1 MTEVTNERML
11 EVLNEEIISGNHSV
25 DIGLAKKIFELESKV
40 QFAADRN
47 DVNRLIVALVQSEI
61 ERRMG

>member
-25 DIGLAKKIFELESKV
+25 DIGLAKEIFELESKV